1 MQRCISFYL
10 HGYMIGI
17 PALMLIQVL
26 GPMIV
31 MDGGKKLF
39 SLSAAALCVV
49 DVIGDLLNAFVFHGG
64 SFGMGL
70 ATSVAFMIQ
79 LAMLLGR
86 FFRAGSYS
94 TKNMS
99 KTNQGEVNPP
109 PDLSYSS
116 ISAKVRMASLTFS
129 FMASRA
135 ATMMAEKNRGS
146 FF

>member
-1 MQRCISFYL
+1 MLRYL

-39 SLSAAALCVV
+39 SLSAAVLCVV

-86 FFRAGSYS
+86 FFRAGSYFHFS
-94 TKNMS
+94 LMNCRIR
-99 KTNQGEVNPP
+99 EDRAH
-109 PDLSYSS
+109 DLG
-116 ISAKVRMASLTFS
+116 R
-129 FMASRA
+129 
-135 ATMMAEKNRGS
+135 RGAHLLCWLRRHRTLLHG
-146 FF
+146 

>member
-94 TKNMS
+94 TKICP
-99 KTNQGEVNPP
+99 KQIRERLTLPLIFP
-109 PDLSYSS
+109 IHP
-116 ISAKVRMASLTFS
+116 SARRCAW
-129 FMASRA
+129 RP
-135 ATMMAEKNRGS
+135 
-146 FF
+146 